1 MYITIAKLCLFIE
14 EQVQVHKQNLSDS
27 CLTCKQLG
35 MDDYGEVFFFLLC
48 LYGLYVGINH
58 SKPWKKILLIQ
69 CMMFIHLRS

>member
-35 MDDYGEVFFFLLC
+35 MDDYGEVFFF
-48 LYGLYVGINH
+48 YYVCMDYMLVLIIQNLG
-58 SKPWKKILLIQ
+58 KK
-69 CMMFIHLRS
+69 FSSFSV

>member
-35 MDDYGEVFFFLLC
+35 MDDYGEVVFF
-48 LYGLYVGINH
+48 YYVCMDYMLVLIIQNLG
-58 SKPWKKILLIQ
+58 KK
-69 CMMFIHLRS
+69 FSSFSV